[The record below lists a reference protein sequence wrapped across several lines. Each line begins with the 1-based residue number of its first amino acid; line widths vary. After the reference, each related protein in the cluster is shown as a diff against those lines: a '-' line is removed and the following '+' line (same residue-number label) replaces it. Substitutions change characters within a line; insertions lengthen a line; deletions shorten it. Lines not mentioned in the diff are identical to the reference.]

1 MSEIRIGDNRQ
12 ALQLFF
18 GQQNLLQLRPIHL
31 ILRFKTSDNQ
41 RPYPLKV
48 GMQTQRLQISVE
60 NPGVMFGA
68 VLRKQNTVPD
78 IRKIRRA
85 LKFVQQPQIA
95 SDYRPFRL
103 AGTNGPNAVI
113 ADKMPFVLIK
123 VPRIVRPF
131 RRRTQRKSLFLKKHL
146 LKQSNV

>member
-123 VPRIVRPF
+123 IPRIVRPF
-131 RRRTQRKSLFLKKHL
+131 RRRTQRKSLFLKKHF